1 MTIEIFLETYY
12 YDKMKIFNVYEQKKK
27 WLPSLSLYF
36 CLSEYT
42 QKQRM
47 KKNAFNS
54 AQPDNPLIRKC
65 KIKKIKTI
73 FYLLQQISTSS

>member
-1 MTIEIFLETYY
+1 
-12 YDKMKIFNVYEQKKK
+12 
-27 WLPSLSLYF
+27 
-36 CLSEYT
+36 
-42 QKQRM
+42 M